1 MACLFSIQR
10 KVNLLL
16 VSSYL
21 IGSLWVAM
29 IVGWRLFTK
38 FDDHRH
44 IPFRAKM
51 IADACA
57 QTLGFFTVL
66 LIFLWIG
73 ACIGHGHESFEHR
86 EHVRENQRKLAR
98 QQFESTY
105 TNVFELLRERNR
117 RELELRLDYDLR
129 AAKMIEAI
137 HSNSFSV
144 VYSDLTNLPSSFLDL
159 ALIMKLRSD
168 IGLIKRELKSE
179 EDFPSESFELL
190 DGGTGQFQTDDSP

>member
-1 MACLFSIQR
+1 MARLSR
-10 KVNLLL
+10 KLREMKLLL

-21 IGSLWVAM
+21 IGSLWVTM
-29 IVGWRLFTK
+29 IAGWWLFK
-38 FDDHRH
+38 RFDDHRP
-44 IPFRAKM
+44 IPFRTKKA
-51 IADACA
+51 IDICA
-57 QTLGFFTVL
+57 EILGFFTVL
-66 LIFLWIG
+66 LICLRIASCTG
-73 ACIGHGHESFEHR
+73 RNYESFEHR

-144 VYSDLTNLPSSFLDL
+144 TDTPYTNLPHIKLDRL
-159 ALIMKLRSD
+159 LILCLRCDIDLIYGKMKEEEESPLESYE
-168 IGLIKRELKSE
+168 LI
-179 EDFPSESFELL
+179 
-190 DGGTGQFQTDDSP
+190 DGGAVQFPKDDYP